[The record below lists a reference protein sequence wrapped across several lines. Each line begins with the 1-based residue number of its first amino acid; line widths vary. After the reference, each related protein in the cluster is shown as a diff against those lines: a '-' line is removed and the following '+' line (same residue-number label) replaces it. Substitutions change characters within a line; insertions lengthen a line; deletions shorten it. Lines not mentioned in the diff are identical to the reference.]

1 MTPFFL
7 VKLYRVWLLR
17 KYGKR
22 KKKVALVQMNLPFFL
37 VHKFVYRTPMI
48 CEFFCQN
55 FIAITSFI
63 LVKHIL
69 TI

>member
-1 MTPFFL
+1 MTPFFFGL
-7 VKLYRVWLLR
+7 NYIVFGCWESM
-17 KYGKR
+17 GKE
-22 KKKVALVQMNLPFFL
+22 KKVALMQMNLPFFL